1 MISVIG
7 GEGGGPE
14 ALAVAEEVGREI
26 ARRGAVLV
34 CGGRGG
40 VMEAACKGAREIGG
54 VTIGI
59 LPGSGPQDS
68 PPNKYVQ
75 LPVFTGMGFARNV
88 AVVLSG
94 EAIIAIDGSYGT
106 LSEIAYALIHDRPVV
121 GLDTWDFDYHGFD
134 GHDRIIRLTDPIEA
148 VTTAIALAEKRR
160 AVITE

>member
-7 GEGGGPE
+7 GEASGPE

-40 VMEAACKGAREIGG
+40 VMESACKGAREIGG

-94 EAIIAIDGSYGT
+94 DAIISIDGSYGT

-134 GHDRIIRLTDPIEA
+134 GHDRIIRPTDPVEA